1 MFQVKKPLWLAGL
14 PVVLLSP
21 SARAELLQ
29 LNHDLLSNS
38 AVLAQGIVQIT
49 GVQINTI
56 DDGLELSLIA
66 DGLLTGPEISTA
78 GNALIIELPNA
89 TLALEEDEFRQFEP
103 AEDIALIQVS
113 QLPNSEVR
121 VTVTGIDAP
130 PTVATTIQAN
140 GLTLSLVPGTAPAS
154 DEDEELRILVIDAQ
168 ESSYNPSRS
177 SVATDTDTPLRNVP
191 FSVQVIPR
199 AVIDDRN
206 VTELGEALAT
216 AGSVT
221 DSGGRGRSEFGPNF
235 LIRGFPVGDGV
246 FRDGIPTFSLSAL
259 STNDVER
266 VEILRGPASV
276 LFGQGEPGGI
286 VNLVSKRPLE
296 QPFYSVSAT
305 AGSFNTYR
313 GA

>member
-1 MFQVKKPLWLAGL
+1 MFQVKRLLWLVGL

-38 AVLAQGIVQIT
+38 AVLAQSIIQIT
-49 GVQINTI
+49 DVQINTI
-56 DDGLELSLIA
+56 DDELELNLVA
-66 DGLLTGPEISTA
+66 DGLLTEPTIYTA

-103 AEDIALIQVS
+103 AEDIALVQVS
-113 QLPNSEVR
+113 QLPNNEVR

-130 PTVATTIQAN
+130 PTVATTIQTN

-154 DEDEELRILVIDAQ
+154 DGDEELRILVIDAQ

-259 STNDVER
+259 STNDV
-266 VEILRGPASV
+266 
-276 LFGQGEPGGI
+276 
-286 VNLVSKRPLE
+286 
-296 QPFYSVSAT
+296 
-305 AGSFNTYR
+305 
-313 GA
+313 